1 MKNGLGRDMASKKI
15 EKSAEH
21 QKTQDEQTFFDDP
34 IQDRLLALSMA
45 LANELWVSRCRIKRL
60 EDTLI
65 SKNLVSKND
74 IEAVASELE
83 RSASSNDLEEYSAT
97 LMEALSGLAASRSAD
112 EDTLRNFK

>member
-1 MKNGLGRDMASKKI
+1 MASKKVQ
-15 EKSAEH
+15 KSAEYQKH
-21 QKTQDEQTFFDDP
+21 QNEQTFFDDP
-34 IQDRLLALSMA
+34 NQDRVLALSMA
-45 LANELWVSRCRIKRL
+45 LANEFWVSRCRIKRL

-83 RSASSNDLEEYSAT
+83 RSASSHDLEEYSAT